1 MPNNSISQKVFVMN
15 DMRNKKIVQH
25 NDLITSIAKMD
36 KVPLKFFE
44 LAVAC
49 IDTNNIPE
57 DRTVN
62 VSKKLLFSFFGTKDS
77 DNDKHRRF
85 KEAVL
90 KVHEQA
96 IFSISEMNEKTGKFK
111 YQVISPLETTSWNDY
126 DDYVSF
132 KFTESILPFL
142 IDLSENYTQYL
153 LSDIA
158 NLNSKHSIVI
168 YKWLS
173 MNYNQYDYYQ
183 YTEKRTKKQLY
194 DYQNPVITVEELR
207 RLTNTENLY
216 NRFPHF
222 EKRILKD
229 VKEEINQNTM
239 LNFDYKKIR
248 TGRFINKIQ
257 FFITKK
263 EVAPDY
269 DYKLEQQDEVYLQS
283 KKEREQELAKL
294 VKLALENSYTD
305 LLFKYQFLGINDFR
319 NTERLAYLQ
328 KSLYPVYDKMAELY
342 GKKEVERHIAHVQEE
357 QEHYSKKNIAKY
369 LKKSADD
376 YLITLRNR
384 KAIEKLEAQEKYN
397 L

>member
-1 MPNNSISQKVFVMN
+1 MLNNSIPRKVFVMN

-25 NDLITSIAKMD
+25 NDLITSVSKMD

-49 IDTNNIPE
+49 LDTENVPE
-57 DRTVN
+57 NRTVN
-62 VSKKLLFSFFGTKDS
+62 VSKELLYSFFGTK

-96 IFSISEMNEKTGKFK
+96 VFSISEMNEKTGKFK
-111 YQVISPLETTSWNDY
+111 YRVISPLETTSWNDY

-142 IDLSENYTQYL
+142 IDLNKNYTQYL

-158 NLNSKHSIVI
+158 KLNSKHSIVI

-183 YTEKRTKKQLY
+183 YTEKRNKKQLY
-194 DYQNPVITVEELR
+194 DYQNPTITVEELR
-207 RLTNTENLY
+207 RLTNTENKY
-216 NRFPHF
+216 KRFEDF
-222 EKRILKD
+222 DKRILKD
-229 VKEEINQNTM
+229 VKEEVNQNTM
-239 LNFDYKKIR
+239 LNFDYQKIKK
-248 TGRFINKIQ
+248 GRSIHSIQ

-283 KKEREQELAKL
+283 KKDREQEQAKL

-328 KSLYPVYDKMAELY
+328 KSLYPVYDEMAELY
-342 GKKEVERHIAHVQEE
+342 GKKEVERHISYLQEK
-357 QEHYSKKNIAKY
+357 QEPYSKENIAKY

-376 YLITLRNR
+376 YLIKLKNR
-384 KAIEKLEAQEKYN
+384 KAIEKLNEQEKERF
-397 L
+397 

>member
-1 MPNNSISQKVFVMN
+1 MSNNSISQKVFVMN

-25 NDLITSIAKMD
+25 NDLITSVSKMD

-49 IDTNNIPE
+49 LDTENIPE
-57 DRTVN
+57 NRTVN
-62 VSKKLLFSFFGTKDS
+62 VSKELLYSFFGTK

-96 IFSISEMNEKTGKFK
+96 VFSISEMNEKTGKFK
-111 YQVISPLETTSWNDY
+111 YRVISPLETTSWNDY

-132 KFTESILPFL
+132 KFTESIMPFL
-142 IDLSENYTQYL
+142 IDLSKNYTQYL

-158 NLNSKHSIVI
+158 KLNSKHSIVI

-194 DYQNPVITVEELR
+194 DYQNPIITLEELR
-207 RLTNTENLY
+207 RLTNTENKY
-216 NRFPHF
+216 QRFDAF
-222 EKRILKD
+222 ETRILKD

-239 LNFDYKKIR
+239 LNFDYEKIR
-248 TGRFINKIQ
+248 KGRSVHSIR

-342 GKKEVERHIAHVQEE
+342 GKKEVERHISHVQEE
-357 QEHYSKKNIAKY
+357 QEAYSKENIAKY
-369 LKKSADD
+369 LKKSADG
-376 YLITLRNR
+376 YLIQLRNR
-384 KAIEKLEAQEKYN
+384 KAIEKLDEQEKQRF
-397 L
+397 